1 MTTEWRINNMSN
13 ITIFEGPD
21 GAGKTTT
28 AIKYANSIGA
38 QYVHFPVLQSVTSN
52 LARIYAE
59 AMLPAIQCY
68 NDVVLDRC
76 WISELHYGKHY
87 RNNCYRL
94 SLESVRMLERIVLS
108 KRGVLVMCLPRFNTV
123 LRNFESRRNLEL
135 LPSSEY
141 LAKIYNSY
149 ADMSTKY
156 TDLPIVLH
164 DYESGEYVTDHIN
177 KRRFSLNGSTD
188 IFGNVN
194 SKILVVV
201 NPDHTYDNDLHYK
214 IPGVSF
220 GKNSASQKITKLFST
235 IGIPESLLAWV
246 FSDIYEAKLLRK
258 YEFVIRLDKFPIDD
272 LIPSV
277 IAKKIGVII

>member
-1 MTTEWRINNMSN
+1 MSN
-13 ITIFEGPD
+13 TLKTITIFEGPD
-21 GAGKTTT
+21 GAGKTTV
-28 AIKYANSIGA
+28 AMKYARSIGA
-38 QYVHFPVLQSVTSN
+38 QYVHFPVLDKVTDN

-59 AMLPAIQCY
+59 AMLPAVLGY
-68 NDVVLDRC
+68 NNVVLDRC
-76 WISELHYGKHY
+76 WISEMHYGMHY
-87 RNNCYRL
+87 RNNFYRL
-94 SLESVRMLERIVLS
+94 SVESRRMLERIALAS
-108 KRGVLVMCLPRFNTV
+108 RGVLVMCLPRFNTV
-123 LRNFESRRNLEL
+123 LRNFESRRDLEL
-135 LPSSEY
+135 LPSSEH

-164 DYESGEYVTDHIN
+164 DYESGECVTDHIN
-177 KRRFSLNGSTD
+177 KCRLPLHGSTD
-188 IFGNVN
+188 VFGNVD

-201 NPDHTYDNDLHYK
+201 NPDHTYNNDLHYK

-220 GKNSASQKITKLFST
+220 GKNSDSQKITTLFNN

-277 IAKKIGVII
+277 IAKKIGVTI